1 MDSNFTFFV
10 FILIAI
16 IVGVFVVKKITGCL
30 IKAIILAVIIGGLA
44 VIYFTHFT
52 A

>member
-16 IVGVFVVKKITGCL
+16 VVGVIVVKKITGCL
-30 IKAIILAVIIGGLA
+30 IKAIIFAVIISILA
-44 VIYFTHFT
+44 FIYFTHF
-52 A
+52 AA